1 MFSISSSLT
10 LEWDEWKGVG
20 VKWWLESSNVWM
32 GKVLAES
39 RTEVAGLVGIG
50 KQSVQVSLLSSPI

>member
-32 GKVLAES
+32 GKVLVES

-50 KQSVQVSLLSSPI
+50 KQSVLVSLLSSPI